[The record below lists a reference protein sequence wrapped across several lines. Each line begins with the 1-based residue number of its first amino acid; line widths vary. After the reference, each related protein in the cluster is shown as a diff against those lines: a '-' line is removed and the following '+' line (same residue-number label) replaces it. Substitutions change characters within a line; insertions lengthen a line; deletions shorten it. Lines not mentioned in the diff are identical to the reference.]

1 MTLNLVFLKR
11 FSQIISLLLVIGLG
25 VQLAWWG
32 WVFWGTQ
39 PAVTSTIPTE
49 PIDPALARQLFGD
62 SADSGEAK
70 TNPSMAAE
78 NQSGI
83 RLKGVYAVDGKTLSA
98 AVVNTGGRDTSVRI
112 NEKIS
117 ESVTLAEVNADYIV
131 ILRVGVREKIE
142 LERGPVSRG
151 NSTAHSSHAAKPAAS
166 FRLNVAANSRNT
178 FSLSRGELNTV
189 LQDPRQINFL
199 GSIVPGSN
207 GGVQVNDAAQGTLAQ
222 KLGLQVGDIIT
233 SINGQP
239 VNGTGDLARFYGQ
252 FGSTN
257 SIRAE
262 IKRGGSPMMLVYAIN
277 P

>member
-1 MTLNLVFLKR
+1 MTINPVAIKR
-11 FSQIISLLLVIGLG
+11 FSQVITVLLVIGLG

-32 WVFWGTQ
+32 WFFFGAPTV
-39 PAVTSTIPTE
+39 VTSASAGS
-49 PIDPALARQLFGD
+49 IDPALARQLFGD
-62 SADSGEAK
+62 AGDTSVMSS
-70 TNPSMAAE
+70 NPLMAAE
-78 NQSGI
+78 NQTGI

-98 AVVNTGGRDTSVRI
+98 AVVNTGGRDTSVRV

-117 ESVTLAEVNADYIV
+117 ETSSLVEVHADHIV
-131 ILRVGVREKIE
+131 IARAGLREKIA
-142 LERGPVSRG
+142 LERGPSSRG
-151 NSTAHSSHAAKPAAS
+151 NTNNQSHDTKTTAS
-166 FRLNVAANSRNT
+166 FRLNVATNSRNT
-178 FSLSRGELNTV
+178 FSLSRGELNSV

-199 GSIVPGSN
+199 GSIVPAAS
-207 GGVQVNDAAQGTLAQ
+207 GGVQVNDAPTGTLAQ

-262 IKRGGSPMMLVYAIN
+262 IKRGGSPMMLVYTIT